1 MLQLPLGARV
11 QVMPLLRRLFTVVN
25 RRPWLLPAISFAAG
39 WVGFLLV
46 RRGEEVARVIAL
58 LALCGWFW
66 LLLEPWIRRRLE
78 KRRKRV
84 GNFVVNFVSQSLQQ
98 ELLFF
103 SLPLLI
109 GATQL
114 VTNTIDVIE
123 TGGTIK
129 SIGEAGVKAVGGLAD
144 NLATDFARAVE
155 VDDLDERID

>member
-1 MLQLPLGARV
+1 VIPQLPLTRARAV
-11 QVMPLLRRLFTVVN
+11 SLLRRLFNVVS

-66 LLLEPWIRRRLE
+66 LLLEPWVRRRLE
-78 KRRKRV
+78 QRRKRV

-109 GATQL
+109 GATKLDAGQL
-114 VTNTIDVIE
+114 AFTGVVAVAALLSTVDPLYERLVATRAAHDVPC
-123 TGGTIK
+123 
-129 SIGEAGVKAVGGLAD
+129 VL
-144 NLATDFARAVE
+144 
-155 VDDLDERID
+155 